1 MFLSSMLRFPGQV
14 VKVARHQTIDLAI
27 IKIDGEM
34 ERSAPLVNVGDL
46 RCRYCG
52 DASTDCPPGRPIAAN
67 DSLGSY

>member
-34 ERSAPLVNVGDL
+34 ERSAPLVNVGT
-46 RCRYCG
+46 YAVG
-52 DASTDCPPGRPIAAN
+52 IAGMQAQIVRQVGQ
-67 DSLGSY
+67 SQRTTA